1 MTISEAIEICD
12 RLVPNAYTETDK
24 VRWLM
29 SLDQLIYKDV
39 ITTHEGAAD
48 VTEPVYT
55 AGDMTRE
62 LIVPEPYAE
71 DVYVNYL
78 QAKVAQNNGED
89 AKYNKAIT
97 FYNDAYTIYA
107 RAYNE
112 SHKAIPPRTYFRF

>member
-29 SLDQLIYKDV
+29 GLDQLIYKDV
-39 ITTHEGAAD
+39 ITTHEDAAS
-48 VTEPVYT
+48 VEAPVYS

-62 LIVPEPYAE
+62 LIAKEPYAE
-71 DVYVNYL
+71 DIYVNYL
-78 QAKVAQNNGED
+78 QAKIAQNNGED
-89 AKYNKAIT
+89 SKYNKAIT

-112 SHKAIPPRTYFRF
+112 MHKAIPPRTHFKF